1 MQRSD
6 ICAVGIPE
14 EERKWNKRNI
24 WGDNDWEISET
35 DWRNQAMYSR
45 SAMDSEQNK
54 YEGKKISR
62 QIIVKLLKTI
72 AKREKI
78 IISDQE
84 NYYCQLSHNVLQL
97 TF

>member
-1 MQRSD
+1 
-6 ICAVGIPE
+6 
-14 EERKWNKRNI
+14 
-24 WGDNDWEISET
+24 
-35 DWRNQAMYSR
+35 
-45 SAMDSEQNK
+45 MDSEQNK

-84 NYYCQLSHNVLQL
+84 SYYCQLSHNVLQL